1 MCHKKIKY
9 IMYNNGQDYS
19 ILNNN
24 AIAFLIIMLSTLLYA
39 RVGNL
44 LTCRK
49 HLYDLIIPLS
59 REDWTCNYSL
69 TPSLF
74 NEVPVSDQER
84 DQVIYLFVRG
94 IDFASFS
101 FDIN

>member
-1 MCHKKIKY
+1 MLGYVLCCISFILIFHLIFHYFCYYISCVTKRLNILCIIMVKI
-9 IMYNNGQDYS
+9 
-19 ILNNN
+19 
-24 AIAFLIIMLSTLLYA
+24 IAFLIIMLSTLLYA

-74 NEVPVSDQER
+74 NEVPVSD
-84 DQVIYLFVRG
+84 
-94 IDFASFS
+94 
-101 FDIN
+101 